1 MQKKT
6 DKGRGNDPLLFLP
19 GMPLQEQNQH
29 PQLLPHP
36 QPQPLLLPYPP
47 QRRSRTRMIQQLSP
61 FPHPPQL
68 LPYPL
73 FPQQHIRMM
82 IQRMQLQE
90 EPPPKRLVPHP
101 QLLLHPQPQ
110 SLPHPH
116 PLLHPQSLLH
126 PQFVAAKSLIIKSSG
141 FLSTVHFM

>member
-1 MQKKT
+1 MI
-6 DKGRGNDPLLFLP
+6 LCFLP

-36 QPQPLLLPYPP
+36 QLHPQPQPLLLPHPP

-90 EPPPKRLVPHP
+90 EPPPKRLVP
-101 QLLLHPQPQ
+101 QPQP
-110 SLPHPH
+110 LPHPH